1 MAIGYIG
8 PERKDGD
15 EQPYMGGMLKL
26 RLPFLHYGIDIQSMA
41 QGAVLACTHL
51 GALVTMME
59 YLGISEDVALLA
71 VALNGAF
78 YLWHTSF
85 GDPGIAGWITAGIP
99 LYITYLLSY
108 TEGAERMQALIAF
121 QAILAVV
128 FLVLGVTGIANYII
142 AHFPISLRSG
152 ILLAAGMAS
161 LIRIFT
167 PTQPF
172 YDLYPISFT
181 ISLLFSFFILFSNR
195 ALEYRRQHSWFQWI
209 AGWGIVPGYVI
220 GYLVGGA
227 VGEVAFPTMS
237 QITDKFLISMP
248 FGKMIDTMSPFGV
261 GFPGLELW
269 VAGISMAVV
278 AYILAFGDMLI
289 LQSLIGEVNSARPDE
304 KVIYSPTRNHV
315 VTAWRNILEVLYSPY
330 VCLCGPIWAGASAVI
345 ANRGMNSSRKELDS
359 YWAAANSFNW
369 GALVL
374 FMSPIVVILMPA
386 RYIGFG
392 ITLALQGYLCVYIA
406 YEMCTNNV
414 QRGIAGVM
422 AGCII
427 AANFTD
433 ISPILSGPTL
443 GLLLGF
449 FLWFTLKPKTDVS
462 KMEELKEVMG
472 ET

>member
-1 MAIGYIG
+1 MAFGYIG
-8 PERKDGD
+8 PERKEGD
-15 EQPYMGGMLKL
+15 EQPYIGGKFKL
-26 RLPFLHYGIDIQSMA
+26 RLPFLHYGIDIQSLA

-51 GALVTMME
+51 GALVTMMQ

-71 VALNGAF
+71 VAINGAF

-99 LYITYLLSY
+99 LYITYLVSY

-121 QAILAVV
+121 QAILAIV

-167 PTQPF
+167 PTEPF
-172 YDLYPISFT
+172 LKLYPVSFT
-181 ISLLFSFFILFSNR
+181 IALMFSFFILFSNR
-195 ALEYRRQHSWFQWI
+195 ALVYRKQHSWFQWM

-220 GYLVGGA
+220 GYIVGIA
-227 VGEVAFPTMS
+227 VGEVAAPTMG
-237 QITDKFLISMP
+237 QITEKFFIAAP

-261 GFPGLELW
+261 GMPGPELW
-269 VAGISMAVV
+269 IAGISMAVV
-278 AYILAFGDMLI
+278 AYVLAFGDMLI
-289 LQSLIGEVNSARPDE
+289 LQSLTSEVNKARPDE
-304 KVIYSPTRNHV
+304 HVIYSPTRNHV
-315 VTAWRNILEVLYSPY
+315 ITAWRNILEVLYSPY
-330 VCLCGPIWAGASAVI
+330 VCLCGPIWAGASAVV
-345 ANRGMNSSRKELDS
+345 ASRAMNSSRKELDS

-422 AGCII
+422 AGAII
-427 AANFTD
+427 AANFTHV
-433 ISPILSGPTL
+433 SPILSGPSI
-443 GLLLGF
+443 GLAIGF
-449 FLWFTLKPKTDVS
+449 FLWFILKPVS
-462 KMEELKEVMG
+462 APIKGEELKEV
-472 ET
+472 